1 MKRRGFLKI
10 LGGLLSL
17 PVAAKLMKGKSFL
30 KPAAKT
36 IAKTLPKV
44 SGMPEWFTPLVN
56 KIMKEGTDISPKA
69 SRVED
74 MKLLKN

>member
-36 IAKTLPKV
+36 VAKTLPFISLAATGSESK
-44 SGMPEWFTPLVN
+44 PPTIFKNPLRF
-56 KIMKEGTDISPKA
+56 IF
-69 SRVED
+69 
-74 MKLLKN
+74 